1 MMSEV
6 LLSYGNRV
14 ERIPVSDG
22 ETEATLE
29 KKLAET
35 FQIPNISEFFGIQDP
50 QTRRVFSLQEI
61 LAAPFLFRSQV
72 GTVIIGCSSCVECVT
87 FRSFSNFSATTDN
100 SDCRNSVKL

>member
-1 MMSEV
+1 MSEV

-35 FQIPNISEFFGIQDP
+35 FQIPNISELFGIQDP

-61 LAAPFLFRSQV
+61 VAAPFLFRSQV
-72 GTVIIGCSSCVECVT
+72 GTIIVGCM
-87 FRSFSNFSATTDN
+87 
-100 SDCRNSVKL
+100 CRAMCFTL

>member
-6 LLSYGNRV
+6 LLCYGNRA
-14 ERIPVSDG
+14 ERIPLSDG

-35 FQIPNISEFFGIQDP
+35 FQIPNISELFGIQDP
-50 QTRRVFSLQEI
+50 QTHRVYSLQEI

-72 GTVIIGCSSCVECVT
+72 GTVIIGCSCC
-87 FRSFSNFSATTDN
+87 A
-100 SDCRNSVKL
+100 CCLIL